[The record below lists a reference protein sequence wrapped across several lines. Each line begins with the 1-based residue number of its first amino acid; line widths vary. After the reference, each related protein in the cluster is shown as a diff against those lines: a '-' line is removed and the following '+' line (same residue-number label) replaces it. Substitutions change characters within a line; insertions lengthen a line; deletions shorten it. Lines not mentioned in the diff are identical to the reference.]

1 MARGKIQNK
10 TDYTGFNYCNWKII
24 SCEREVQPQD
34 KRRKPIKIYKCI
46 CKNKDSSGNECNNV
60 EEISEVEFNLQSQQL
75 PPRSGQ
81 IMQYHPLCR
90 CEKCDLP
97 NRHGVYQTNMFK
109 IGDILFKHNI
119 KYKIEAEASEIK
131 SGTTL
136 YGDSYYPLRFDFMI
150 INSQTNKPE
159 CLIEYQGEQHFKKQD
174 NLQPEQGEFEKQQRY
189 DRMKADYALK
199 NNIRLEIIKYNEEA
213 YPDKAG
219 QHQTT
224 IYPHQTMEDLE
235 RILKNHKIITDNKVY
250 YNGDSLINPPY
261 LMSKKQMIQRNLRSF
276 LKEQSEKKHAYQSY
290 EQTNKSNEQT
300 NKSDEPKQPVQ
311 NHVRTGQWNIIR
323 PVRTEEQDKAIFEQ
337 LESLGI
343 IEEDLVVKPYR
354 QSIYLGEPC
363 LIYYPQI
370 KNTLDSHKQFIDQL
384 LKNKIIEEFNT
395 DLKQQQ
401 WRHMEFRR
409 KDHLKPYAHNPDFC
423 IETFVNLI
431 SLQLRKDS
439 EILKNIEKAT
449 GDSNYLDK

>member
-34 KRRKPIKIYKCI
+34 KRRKPVKIYKCI

-60 EEISEVEFNLQSQQL
+60 EYIPETEFNLFSQQL
-75 PPRSGQ
+75 HPCLGQ

-90 CEKCDLP
+90 CKKCDLP

-119 KYKIEAEASEIK
+119 RYKIEVEASEIK

-150 INSQTNKPE
+150 YDVDPSDSNKSIPS
-159 CLIEYQGEQHFKKQD
+159 CLIEYQGEQHFIKQD

-219 QHQTT
+219 QPQTT
-224 IYPHQTMEDLE
+224 LYPHQTMEDLE

-261 LMSKKQMIQRNLRSF
+261 YMSKKQMIQRTRRDF
-276 LKEQSEKKHAYQSY
+276 LYQQSEKEHVYQQSSY
-290 EQTNKSNEQT
+290 KQT
-300 NKSDEPKQPVQ
+300 NKSDEKTYFEEH
-311 NHVRTGQWNIIR
+311 NIGQWNILR
-323 PVRTEEQDKAIFEQ
+323 DQTDRQSDEEK
-337 LESLGI
+337 LESLKEHSI
-343 IEEDLVVKPYR
+343 IADYSIQTYRESLEPYYSDPIRGNNPKNRYYIKVVDTIGNQLNLIEHLIDEKIITRNILGLYDNIEFRNCHHIGSGRYTIKPDMRLADLINIATGKPY
-354 QSIYLGEPC
+354 
-363 LIYYPQI
+363 
-370 KNTLDSHKQFIDQL
+370 
-384 LKNKIIEEFNT
+384 KINE
-395 DLKQQQ
+395 
-401 WRHMEFRR
+401 
-409 KDHLKPYAHNPDFC
+409 
-423 IETFVNLI
+423 
-431 SLQLRKDS
+431 
-439 EILKNIEKAT
+439 
-449 GDSNYLDK
+449 